1 MVFDARIEYDQLKRA
16 IQKSPQVIADET
28 DKFLVRAQSE
38 YKRSILGSPWR
49 MGQSGGGVPV
59 GTGSGAGNLKNS
71 HTYKIEPFKLVIG
84 VNESRADYAPYVHGI
99 KGYPRKR
106 SYQLRPWLRHAEKSQ
121 QSKVDQH
128 AKALLN
134 KIVKVLGR

>member
-1 MVFDARIEYDQLKRA
+1 MFTVKLEYSDLKRA

-49 MGQSGGGVPV
+49 MGQQGGGVPV

-84 VNESRADYAPYVHGI
+84 VNENRADYAPYVHGI

-106 SYQLRPWLRHAEKSQ
+106 TYQLRPWLRYAEESQ

-128 AKALLN
+128 ARKLLDEIVKALQ
-134 KIVKVLGR
+134 